1 MVGGCAKNAKDL
13 LVEDIENLAL
23 NPRVNTTASL
33 RPTAVQQVEK
43 AHWKRNTKRSGSKRA
58 NDFSD
63 IKHTTLT
70 ERGAVFEAQRCLKCA
85 DAPCQKGCPTSIDVK
100 MFIQCIATQNYYG
113 AAKMIF
119 SENPLGLSCGLVC
132 PTEDLCVGGCNLA
145 GTEEG
150 PINIGGLQAFA
161 TRTFL
166 KMNVRQV
173 RPPSLPKPEDM
184 PASFHQK
191 IAIIGCGPAG
201 ISCATFLARLGYDNI
216 HVFERKKYGG
226 GLSTIEIPQYRLDSE
241 HALFEIR
248 LMTDLGVHVHY
259 EQELGRDF
267 TVESLRNDGYVAVF
281 CGVGLPVAKK
291 VDMFDGLGALE
302 GFYTSK
308 SFLPLVSESSKKG
321 LCGCPAPK
329 PPKLYGKA
337 LVLGAGDTAFDCA
350 GSAFRCGA
358 SRVIV
363 TFRRS
368 MVDMRAVDEEYLMAR
383 EEETEFLP
391 YSQPKKI
398 LRNDAGH
405 VTGLELCKMEKDENG
420 NYFEDEDQR
429 IVVKCDF
436 IISAFGSTT
445 TAELQKAMS
454 PMSFKHGVAL
464 VDKSTQQCLSTP
476 WLFAGGDLVGSG
488 ITVEATN
495 DGKTAAWFM
504 HRHIQSLSGVD
515 VGNIPQ
521 LPMFYTEI
529 DKVDISVDFC
539 GMKFPNPFGIA
550 SATGATSSAMI
561 GRAFEAGWGFAVT
574 KTFCLDKDY
583 VTNVSPRIVRGT
595 TSGVKY
601 GPHQGSF
608 LNIELISEKSA
619 AYWLSTIR
627 QLKKDYPQHILI
639 ASIMC
644 GFIEDDWKELVRL
657 TEAAGPD
664 ALELNLSCP
673 HGMGEKGMGLACGQS
688 DHMVRTICGW
698 VKEVATL
705 PFFAKMTPNITDV
718 TSIARAAQEGGA
730 TGVTAVNTVSGLMGL
745 TSQGLPWPRVGDSRN
760 TTYGGMSGNAVR
772 PIALRSVSSIANKL
786 PGFPIMAT
794 GGADTAHVCIQFLN
808 LGASLVQ
815 ICSAVQNQDFTV
827 VQDYI
832 MGLKAHLFMQ
842 SRPDLRE
849 WDHQQPPSQAPTL
862 QTGTLPR
869 FGPYLEKRW
878 QLEADDLSSGIDLSY
893 DPPAQ
898 PPEGDQ
904 VPSVNSIIGSAL
916 HHISN
921 YTTLDNTKQ
930 QVAAV
935 NDDMCINCGKCM
947 MTCNDSGYQAIRF
960 DPETH
965 QPFITDDCTGCTLCV
980 SVCPIP
986 ECITM
991 VPRETTYVPKRGIPL
1006 GEAQLPV
1013 A

>member
-1 MVGGCAKNAKDL
+1 MVAGCAKNAKDL

-23 NPRVNTTASL
+23 NPKVANFASL
-33 RPTAVQQVEK
+33 RPTAFQREEK
-43 AHWKRNTKRSGSKRA
+43 AHWKRNSKRSGATRV
-58 NDFSD
+58 NDFTD

-70 ERGAVFEAQRCLKCA
+70 ERGAIFEAQRCLKCA
-85 DAPCQKGCPTSIDVK
+85 DAPCQKGCPTSIDIK
-100 MFIQCIATQNYYG
+100 MFIQCISSQNYYG

-132 PTEDLCVGGCNLA
+132 PTEELCVGGCNLA
-145 GTEEG
+145 ATEEG
-150 PINIGGLQAFA
+150 AINIGGLQAFA
-161 TRTFL
+161 TRTYRE
-166 KMNVRQV
+166 MNLSQI
-173 RPPSLPKPEDM
+173 RPPYLPPSEEM
-184 PASFHQK
+184 PPSFQTR
-191 IAIIGCGPAG
+191 IAVIGCGPAG
-201 ISCATFLARLGYDNI
+201 ISCATFLARLGYSNI
-216 HVFERKKYGG
+216 DVFEKKSYAG
-226 GLSTIEIPQYRLDSE
+226 GLSTSEIPEYRLESE
-241 HALFEIR
+241 HAVFEVK
-248 LMTDLGVHVHY
+248 LMTDLGVRVHY
-259 EQELGRDF
+259 NKALGSDF
-267 TVESLRNDGYVAVF
+267 TVESLKADGYGAVF
-281 CGVGLPVAKK
+281 CGIGLPEAKL
-291 VDMFDGLGALE
+291 VDIFNGLNATH

-308 SFLPLVSESSKKG
+308 SFLPTVSENSKKA
-321 LCGCPAPK
+321 LCCHASAL
-329 PPKLYGKA
+329 PKLHGKV

-368 MVDMRAVDEEYLMAR
+368 MADMRAVDEEYLMAR

-398 LRNDAGH
+398 LRNEAGRII
-405 VTGLELCKMEKDENG
+405 GLELCKMERDDHG

-445 TAELQKAMS
+445 SDLLRNAMK
-454 PMSFKHGVAL
+454 PLTFKHGVAE
-464 VDKSTQQCLSTP
+464 VHSGTQQSTGTP
-476 WLFAGGDLVGSG
+476 WLFAGGDLSGSG
-488 ITVEATN
+488 ITVEAAN
-495 DGKTAAWFM
+495 DGKTASWFI
-504 HRHIQSLSGVD
+504 HKYLQGLNGVHVDD
-515 VGNIPQ
+515 VPK
-521 LPMFYTEI
+521 LPLFYSEV
-529 DKVDISVDFC
+529 DNVDISVNFC

-561 GRAFEAGWGFAVT
+561 ARAFDAGWGFAVT

-595 TSGVKY
+595 TSGPKY

-627 QLKKDYPQHILI
+627 QLKKDYPNHILI

-657 TEAAGPD
+657 TQEAGPD

-698 VKEVATL
+698 VNEVATV

-718 TSIARAAQEGGA
+718 TSIATAAKEGGA

-745 TSQGLPWPRVGDSRN
+745 TSHGEPWPRVGTAKE

-772 PIALRSVSSIANKL
+772 PIALRAVSSIANKL

-794 GGADTAHVCIQFLN
+794 GGADTAHVCIQFLHC
-808 LGASLVQ
+808 GASVIQ

-832 MGLKAHLFMQ
+832 MGLKAHLYMQ
-842 SRPDLRE
+842 SRSDLRS
-849 WDHQQPPSQAPTL
+849 WDHQQPAPTKPTL
-862 QTGTLPR
+862 QHGTLPK
-869 FGPYLEKRW
+869 FGPYLQTRW
-878 QLEADDLSSGIDLSY
+878 QLEQDDLSSGLQLEPFSLAE
-893 DPPAQ
+893 PP
-898 PPEGDQ
+898 
-904 VPSVNSIIGSAL
+904 VPDMPVPTVNDIIGKAL
-916 HHISN
+916 KHITN
-921 YTTLDNTKQ
+921 YTHLDNADQK
-930 QVAAV
+930 VAAV
-935 NDDMCINCGKCM
+935 NDDLCINCGKCM
-947 MTCNDSGYQAIRF
+947 MTCNDSGYQAIYF
-960 DPETH
+960 DPKTH

-986 ECITM
+986 DCITM
-991 VPRETTYVPKRGIPL
+991 VPRTTNHIPKRGIPL
-1006 GEAQLPV
+1006 GQPQLPV
-1013 A
+1013 V

>member
-1 MVGGCAKNAKDL
+1 M
-13 LVEDIENLAL
+13 
-23 NPRVNTTASL
+23 
-33 RPTAVQQVEK
+33 
-43 AHWKRNTKRSGSKRA
+43 
-58 NDFSD
+58 
-63 IKHTTLT
+63 KHTTLG
-70 ERGAVFEAQRCLKCA
+70 ERGAILEAQRCLKCA
-85 DAPCQKGCPTSIDVK
+85 DAPCQKGCPTSIDIK

-132 PTEDLCVGGCNLA
+132 PTEELCVGGCNLA
-145 GTEEG
+145 ATEEG
-150 PINIGGLQAFA
+150 AINIGGLQAFA
-161 TRTFL
+161 TRTFE
-166 KMNVRQV
+166 KMNIRQI
-173 RPPSLPKPEDM
+173 RPPQLPKPSDM
-184 PASFHQK
+184 AESYHQK
-191 IAIIGCGPAG
+191 IAVIGCGPAG
-201 ISCATFLARLGYDNI
+201 ISCATFLARLGYDNV

-226 GLSTIEIPQYRLDSE
+226 GLSTMEIPQHRLESE

-248 LMTDLGVHVHY
+248 LMTDLGVQVHY
-259 EQELGRDF
+259 EQELGKDF
-267 TVESLRNDGYVAVF
+267 TVDSLKRDGYVSVF
-281 CGVGLPVAKK
+281 CGVGLPSAKT
-291 VDMFDGLGALE
+291 VDIFDGLTAAD
-302 GFYTSK
+302 GFFTSK
-308 SFLPLVSESSKKG
+308 SFLPLVCEGSKKG
-321 LCGCPAPK
+321 LCGCAPPPK
-329 PPKLYGKA
+329 PPKLNGKVV
-337 LVLGAGDTAFDCA
+337 VLGAGDTAFDCA

-368 MVDMRAVDEEYLMAR
+368 MADMRAVDEEYLMAR

-398 LRNDAGH
+398 LRNENGH
-405 VTGLELCKMEKDENG
+405 VTGLELCKMEKDEHG

-429 IVVKCDF
+429 IVVKCDY

-445 TAELQKAMS
+445 AQDLQQAMV
-454 PMSFKHGVAL
+454 PMTFKYGVAQ
-464 VDKSTQQCLSTP
+464 VDKNTQQSP
-476 WLFAGGDLVGSG
+476 SADWLFGGGDLVGSG
-488 ITVEATN
+488 ITVEAAN
-495 DGKTAAWFM
+495 DGKTASWFM
-504 HRHIQSLSGVD
+504 HNYIQKQAGVD
-515 VGNIPQ
+515 VGVVPQ

-529 DKVDISVDFC
+529 DNVDISVDFC

-561 GRAFEAGWGFAVT
+561 GRSFAAGWGFAVT

-595 TSGVKY
+595 TSGPKY
-601 GPHQGSF
+601 GPHQSSF

-627 QLKKDYPQHILI
+627 QLKKDYPKHILI

-644 GFIEDDWKELVRL
+644 GFIEEDWKELVRL
-657 TEAAGPD
+657 TEDAGPD

-745 TSQGLPWPRVGDSRN
+745 SSQGLPWPRVGDSRN

-794 GGADTAHVCIQFLN
+794 GGADTAHVCIQFLH

-832 MGLKAHLFMQ
+832 LGLKTHLFMQ
-842 SRPDLRE
+842 SRPDLRD
-849 WDHQQPPSQAPTL
+849 WDHQQPPSKAPTL

-869 FGPYLEKRW
+869 FGPYQTKRW
-878 QLEADDLSSGIDLSY
+878 QLEADDLASGIDLTFEEPPQ
-893 DPPAQ
+893 PPAS
-898 PPEGDQ
+898 DA

-921 YTTLDNTKQ
+921 YTQLDNTKQ
-930 QVAAV
+930 KVAVV

-960 DPETH
+960 DPRTH

-991 VPRETTYVPKRGIPL
+991 VARETDYLPKRGIAL
-1006 GEAQLPV
+1006 GEPQLPV